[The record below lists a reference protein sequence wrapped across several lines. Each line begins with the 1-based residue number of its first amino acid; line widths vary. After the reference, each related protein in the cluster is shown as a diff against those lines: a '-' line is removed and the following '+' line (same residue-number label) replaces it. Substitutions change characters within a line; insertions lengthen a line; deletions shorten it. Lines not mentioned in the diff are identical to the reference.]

1 MALTKSR
8 CLRVQ
13 FFEPVDGKTD
23 YYFGS
28 IKAIYE
34 RFKTTEIG
42 LSMLSLYSRRIS
54 EAMPIVTRKC
64 LISRV
69 EILRNGRQSRRGD

>member
-1 MALTKSR
+1 MPQAKSR

-28 IKAIYE
+28 IKAIYTK
-34 RFKTTEIG
+34 FNATEIG
-42 LSMLSLYSRRIS
+42 LTIGSFYGRRLSEDS
-54 EAMPIVTRKC
+54 PIVTDKC
-64 LISRV
+64 RITRV
-69 EILRNGRQSRRGD
+69 EITRVPKQKI

>member
-1 MALTKSR
+1 MPQAKSR

-28 IKAIYE
+28 IKAIYTK
-34 RFKTTEIG
+34 FHASEIG
-42 LSMLSLYSRRIS
+42 LTIGSLYGRRLTEES
-54 EAMPIVTRKC
+54 PIVTEKC
-64 LISRV
+64 RITRV
-69 EILRNGRQSRRGD
+69 EITRVTKPKI

>member
-1 MALTKSR
+1 MPQAKNR

-28 IKAIYE
+28 IKAIYTM
-34 RFKTTEIG
+34 FNAQTIG
-42 LSMLSLYSRRIS
+42 LTIGSLYSRRLS
-54 EAMPIVTRKC
+54 EEAPVVTEKC
-64 LISRV
+64 RISRV
-69 EILRNGRQSRRGD
+69 EIRRVTKNKDYD

>member
-34 RFKTTEIG
+34 RFKATEIG

-54 EAMPIVTRKC
+54 EVMPVVTRKC
-64 LISRV
+64 LISRI